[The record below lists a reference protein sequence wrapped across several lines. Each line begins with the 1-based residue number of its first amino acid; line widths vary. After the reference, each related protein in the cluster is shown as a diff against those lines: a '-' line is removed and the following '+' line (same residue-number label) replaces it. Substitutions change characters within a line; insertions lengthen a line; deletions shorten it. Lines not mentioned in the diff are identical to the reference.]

1 MSVLKNRQF
10 EEIRILKPETQTE
23 IETGTEATHASWMRE
38 ALILADAAQQR
49 GEVPVGALLVRDGKV
64 LGRGFNQPISQSDP
78 TAHAEIQ
85 AIRAAAAQEGNYRL
99 PNSTLYVTVEP
110 CSMCA
115 GALVHARIS
124 HLVFGAREPRAGA
137 VLSTLQVLSNPN
149 LNHRVDV
156 TEGVLEDECGALI
169 SSFFRERRK

>member
-1 MSVLKNRQF
+1 LKS
-10 EEIRILKPETQTE
+10 ETETE
-23 IETGTEATHASWMRE
+23 TVHESWMRE
-38 ALILADAAQQR
+38 ALILAETAQQR

-85 AIRAAAAQEGNYRL
+85 AIRGAAAQEGNYRL

-149 LNHRVDV
+149 LNHRVGV
-156 TEGVLEDECGALI
+156 TEGVLADECGALI
-169 SSFFRERRK
+169 SSFFRERRN